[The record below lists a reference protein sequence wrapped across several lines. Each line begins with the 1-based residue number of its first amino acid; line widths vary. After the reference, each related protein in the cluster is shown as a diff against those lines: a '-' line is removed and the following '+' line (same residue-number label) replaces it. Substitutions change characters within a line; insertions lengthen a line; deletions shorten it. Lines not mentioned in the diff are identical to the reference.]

1 MPLSTVYALVD
12 VVSWSLKRGSNKFTN
27 IHDKPKI
34 QLMLMRE
41 ANYTVK
47 ILFVDK

>member
-12 VVSWSLKRGSNKFTN
+12 VVSWSLKRGSHKFTN

-34 QLMLMRE
+34 QLMLMRK

-47 ILFVDK
+47 ILFVD